1 MMDAM
6 DYQCRACGNV
16 LEPAVRLSVRQ
27 VPTDLYRCPRC
38 GLYEFPA
45 PDWLDAAYADP
56 IAAIDVGIAAR
67 CLYAARVTEAVVR
80 AEKLGHHRHLDY
92 GGGYGLLTRQLR
104 DRGIDMYHQDPL
116 AENLFAQTFEGD
128 AEGDYGAVTMIEVF
142 EHLSD
147 PLELMETLAR
157 RAQLIIISTVL
168 VPDPI
173 EDIADWWYL
182 IPDLGQHITFYTPAA
197 LTAMAEQLGMQ
208 VVTNGLNLHVFS
220 HRPLGRTARR
230 VVKDVR
236 YARFVARALRARDRA
251 KPFTDVDAES
261 ALAVLSRQM
270 GRGGVESG
278 SDDGQG

>member
-1 MMDAM
+1 MDTE
-6 DYQCRACGNV
+6 DYPCRACGTV
-16 LEPAVRLSVRQ
+16 LERAVRLPVRQ
-27 VPTDLYRCPRC
+27 VPTDLYRCSRC

-45 PDWLDAAYADP
+45 PDWLDAAYTDP

-67 CLYAARVTEAVVR
+67 CLYAARVTEAIVR
-80 AEKLGHHRHLDY
+80 AERLGARKHLDY

-128 AEGDYGAVTMIEVF
+128 LDTEYGAVTLIEVF

-147 PLELMETLAR
+147 PLELMKKLSQ
-157 RAQLIIISTVL
+157 RAELVIISTVL
-168 VPDPI
+168 VPDPV
-173 EDIADWWYL
+173 EDITDWWYL

-197 LTAMAEQLGMQ
+197 LEAIADQVGMQ

-220 HRPLGRTARR
+220 QKPLGRMARR

-236 YARFVARALRARDRA
+236 YARFVARGLRLRDRA
-251 KPFTDVDAES
+251 KPFTEVDAES
-261 ALAVLSRQM
+261 ALAALSQQS
-270 GRGGVESG
+270 GG
-278 SDDGQG
+278 DAPA